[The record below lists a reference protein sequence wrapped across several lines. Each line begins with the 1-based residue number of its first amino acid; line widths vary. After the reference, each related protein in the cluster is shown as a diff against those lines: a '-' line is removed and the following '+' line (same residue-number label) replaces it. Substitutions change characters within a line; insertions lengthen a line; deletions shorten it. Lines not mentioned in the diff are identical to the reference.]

1 LADAGYG
8 SDTRFRES
16 LSGLGLPYVVGV
28 LSTSSVWG
36 PGMGPLLAKPRGR
49 TGRPP
54 KLLRRSR
61 NHRPVSVRE
70 LVRGL
75 GRKALR
81 RVSWREGTNKKL
93 PSHLVAVRV
102 RPAHRDYGR
111 AEPHPELW
119 LWAEWPR
126 GAAEPTK
133 YWLSNLPPDTTLPEL
148 VRLAKHGWIVERDDV
163 ERKQELGLGH
173 LEGRSSRGVHHHA
186 TLCIAA
192 YGFLVAER
200 SRFSLGACRKA
211 RPGRSAYPSQLA
223 PAGQPGGQG
232 GALRRPRS
240 PASGMQSLPG

>member
-1 LADAGYG
+1 
-8 SDTRFRES
+8 
-16 LSGLGLPYVVGV
+16 V
-28 LSTSSVWG
+28 LSTTSVWG

-93 PSHLVAVRV
+93 PSRLVAVRV

-119 LWAEWPR
+119 LLTEWPR

-133 YWLSNLPPDTTLPEL
+133 SWLSNLPPDTTLPEL
-148 VRLAKHGWIVERDDV
+148 VRLAKHRWIVERDDL

-173 LEGRSSRGVHHHA
+173 LEGR
-186 TLCIAA
+186 
-192 YGFLVAER
+192 
-200 SRFSLGACRKA
+200 
-211 RPGRSAYPSQLA
+211 
-223 PAGQPGGQG
+223 
-232 GALRRPRS
+232 
-240 PASGMQSLPG
+240 

>member
-1 LADAGYG
+1 M
-8 SDTRFRES
+8 
-16 LSGLGLPYVVGV
+16 
-28 LSTSSVWG
+28 LSTTSVWG
-36 PGMGPLLAKPRGR
+36 PGMGLLPAKPRGR

-54 KLLRRSR
+54 QLLRRSR

-70 LVRGL
+70 LGMGL

-81 RVSWREGTNKKL
+81 RVRWRQGTNKKL
-93 PSHLVAVRV
+93 PSRLVAVRV

-133 YWLSNLPPDTTLPEL
+133 YWLSKLPPDTALREL
-148 VRLAKHGWIVERDDV
+148 VRLAKHRWIVERDDL
-163 ERKQELGLGH
+163 ERKQELGLGR
-173 LEGRSSRGVHHHA
+173 LEGRSWRGFHPHA

-200 SRFSLGACRKA
+200 SRFPPGRVPEGSPWQQPLSQPTTARGAGR
-211 RPGRSAYPSQLA
+211 RPGRRFEAASIASNRNAIPAWLIRQL
-223 PAGQPGGQG
+223 PCRPFC
-232 GALRRPRS
+232 GARHL
-240 PASGMQSLPG
+240 